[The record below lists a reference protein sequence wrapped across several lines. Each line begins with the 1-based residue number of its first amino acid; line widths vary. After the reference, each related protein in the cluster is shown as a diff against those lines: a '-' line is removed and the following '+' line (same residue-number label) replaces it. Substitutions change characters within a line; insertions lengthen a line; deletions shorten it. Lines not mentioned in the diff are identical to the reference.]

1 MAAPRF
7 VHVGPGRYRDTQTGK
22 VINSVMDPNKRMAQ
36 QTPQP
41 QTPQSGGG
49 NGGATGGVVDVNRI
63 QNRINFLK
71 KNRPNDPEI
80 KILQNKLGRAA
91 PGGVDSSA
99 PLSESDELDKLI
111 SDALEGLDPNF
122 DPKAGIKEA
131 TYTDPNGYNQSVYDT
146 QYGLLTQNVQKN
158 YDREYL
164 AKSEELSQRGIPV
177 GSDLYNKQIAELN
190 QRYDDIRSQAS
201 LQATS
206 GAREAY
212 LQGAQ
217 LEQGI
222 IQNQYNMNL
231 SAQQERDN
239 IRNQLF
245 AAREAIASRKLS
257 AKELAIEKQ
266 KVQGYLASLKRLGSG
281 GGGGQDNSPI
291 INAGTNA
298 P

>member
-1 MAAPRF
+1 MAPRF
-7 VHVGPGRYRDTQTGK
+7 VHVGPGKYRDTQTGK

-36 QTPQP
+36 QQ
-41 QTPQSGGG
+41 QQNPQSGGG
-49 NGGATGGVVDVNRI
+49 SSGAVDTNRI
-63 QNRINFLK
+63 QTRINFLK
-71 KNRPNDPEI
+71 KTRPNDPEI

-158 YDREYL
+158 YDKDFL
-164 AKSEELSQRGIPV
+164 AKTEELSQRGIPV

-231 SAQQERDN
+231 GAQQERDN

-245 AAREAIASRKLS
+245 AAREAIASRKLN
-257 AKELAIEKQ
+257 AKQLAIEKQ
-266 KVQGYLASLKRLGSG
+266 KVQGYLASLKRLGAGKTSG
-281 GGGGQDNSPI
+281 GGSDYEFGGEVQ
-291 INAGTNA
+291 
-298 P
+298 